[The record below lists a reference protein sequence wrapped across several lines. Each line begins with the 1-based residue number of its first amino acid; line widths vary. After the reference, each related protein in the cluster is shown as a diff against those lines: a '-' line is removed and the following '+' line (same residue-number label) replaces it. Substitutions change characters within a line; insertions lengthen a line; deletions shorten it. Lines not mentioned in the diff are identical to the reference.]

1 MLGSKKKKSPNCL
14 LFSPLFL
21 SKGKENAIDRVEED
35 YEIDL
40 MLNTTAFMKVL
51 LFWLEKNI
59 SEKK

>member
-1 MLGSKKKKSPNCL
+1 MLGSRKKKSPNR

-21 SKGKENAIDRVEED
+21 SKGKENATGRVEED

-40 MLNTTAFMKVL
+40 MLNTTAFMEVL